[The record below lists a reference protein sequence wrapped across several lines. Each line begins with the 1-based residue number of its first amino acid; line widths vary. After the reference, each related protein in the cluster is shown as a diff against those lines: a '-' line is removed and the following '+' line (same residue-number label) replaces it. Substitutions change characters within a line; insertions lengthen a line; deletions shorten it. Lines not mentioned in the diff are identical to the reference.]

1 MIDDASFLFFVD
13 RALDGMVGIVTDLGD
28 DLANRTPDIP
38 GANSPYVLL
47 THCLGVMDYWAGALV
62 AGRDVPRDRNAEFV
76 AAGPVAPLVARAQ
89 AAKQQLRQDL
99 ATADPQG
106 SLLGQPPAS
115 YQGPDIVLTQ
125 AGALQHVYEE
135 LAQHLGQMEVI
146 RDAIEH
152 EAGTSTLPAEG
163 G

>member
-1 MIDDASFLFFVD
+1 MIDKASFLFFVD
-13 RALDGMVGIVTDLGD
+13 RALDGMTGVVTELGD

-62 AGRDVPRDRNAEFV
+62 AGRPVHRDRPAEFV
-76 AAGPVAPLVARAQ
+76 ARGPVAPLVARTQ
-89 AAKQQLRQDL
+89 AAKQQLRRDVE
-99 ATADPQG
+99 AADPSG
-106 SLLGQPPAS
+106 GLRGTPPAS

-135 LAQHLGQMEVI
+135 LAQHLGQMEII
-146 RDAIEH
+146 RDTIVRD
-152 EAGTSTLPAEG
+152 AGT
-163 G
+163 